1 MAGGETARGEREDHE
16 SRTERNESA
25 AGDLRLRA
33 AAEHGEHEQEP
44 QDQAGADRGK
54 DDQPDV
60 TSLANVC
67 SRRGTGAVLSDL
79 CSHATP
85 PLEQVKSLATEP
97 TTYHHRPQPGLHDPR
112 MPHIIRKPGFLG
124 GTTLAVFMTLVHT
137 VNDAITAILGAML
150 PTLQVRFD
158 AGPTT
163 LALMVAVFWIA
174 SSVTQPVFGALGEDI
189 GLRVIGCVGVLMAS
203 TFLSLIGVA
212 SELWLVFVLLVI
224 GGLGSAALHP
234 VGTTIAS
241 TQASNATLGVGLFTA
256 GGMVG
261 FALGPVLI
269 LYLVSTYGSDATVWL
284 AVPGLILGLVWA
296 FSYLSGNLI
305 RVGPF
310 GGCST
315 CGWRAARSGC
325 SPSRACSA
333 RWRSSRSQAPSR
345 SGSCKKMRT
354 HPTRPSS
361 GGRSQRSLSR
371 AASARS
377 SAAFAPRLGPVL
389 TIVGALLLTLG
400 PLLAVS
406 PASQGQSST
415 SGRLLSQAS
424 SFSCPCPR
432 SSSSR
437 RSSCRAHPRRHQE
450 WFSGLAQPWLGSG
463 TSCSGAF
470 RRRWG

>member
-1 MAGGETARGEREDHE
+1 
-16 SRTERNESA
+16 
-25 AGDLRLRA
+25 
-33 AAEHGEHEQEP
+33 
-44 QDQAGADRGK
+44 
-54 DDQPDV
+54 
-60 TSLANVC
+60 
-67 SRRGTGAVLSDL
+67 
-79 CSHATP
+79 
-85 PLEQVKSLATEP
+85 
-97 TTYHHRPQPGLHDPR
+97 

-163 LALMVAVFWIA
+163 LAVMVGVFWIA

-203 TFLSLIGVA
+203 SFLSLIGVA

-284 AVPGLILGLVWA
+284 AVPGLILGAGVGLLLPQWEPHPRRPLRRLFDSRLVRGPVGLLAVAGMFSALA
-296 FSYLSGNLI
+296 FVTFTGSIPIWLVQEHAYSPDAPIIGWTLSA
-305 RVGPF
+305 F
-310 GGCST
+310 AFAGGL
-315 CGWRAARSGC
+315 
-325 SPSRACSA
+325 
-333 RWRSSRSQAPSR
+333 
-345 SGSCKKMRT
+345 GSIL
-354 HPTRPSS
+354 
-361 GGRSQRSLSR
+361 GGFL
-371 AASARS
+371 
-377 SAAFAPRLGPVL
+377 APRLGPVL

-400 PLLAVS
+400 PLLAVVAS
-406 PASQGQSST
+406 EPGTVLYFGAIALAGILIFVPVPALIIIAQEFVPGAPAT
-415 SGRLLSQAS
+415 ASGMVL
-424 SFSCPCPR
+424 
-432 SSSSR
+432 
-437 RSSCRAHPRRHQE
+437 
-450 WFSGLAQPWLGSG
+450 GLGSALAG
-463 TSCSGAF
+463 LGYIVLGRVQEVVGLTNGIVIGFSMVVPAALIALVVLLGGRGEAPVAA
-470 RRRWG
+470 